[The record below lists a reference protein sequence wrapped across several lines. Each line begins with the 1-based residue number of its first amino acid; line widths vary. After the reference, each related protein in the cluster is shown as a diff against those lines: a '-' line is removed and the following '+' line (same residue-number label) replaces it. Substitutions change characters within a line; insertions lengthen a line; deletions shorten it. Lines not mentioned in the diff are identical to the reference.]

1 MSFQDELNQVTQTP
15 EDIKS
20 QKDKQSYTYG
30 VNEAYRAHQE
40 IKKALL
46 ECAKEG
52 KYDDYNLK
60 KRITYKY
67 RDGYFLND
75 VLDLRIRDV
84 FINKSFFNRGGEYAH
99 EARFDMKDSIAF
111 NAYMEK
117 LEELCKNDEI
127 FIELKVYYNSV
138 RGQKIYNIDEKFV
151 DYALLVSDVQLYII
165 CIVEY

>member
-67 RDGYFLND
+67 RDDYFLND
-75 VLDLRIRDV
+75 VLDLRLSLIH
-84 FINKSFFNRGGEYAH
+84 I
-99 EARFDMKDSIAF
+99 
-111 NAYMEK
+111 
-117 LEELCKNDEI
+117 
-127 FIELKVYYNSV
+127 
-138 RGQKIYNIDEKFV
+138 
-151 DYALLVSDVQLYII
+151 
-165 CIVEY
+165 

>member
-67 RDGYFLND
+67 RDDYFFND

-99 EARFDMKDSIAF
+99 VLI
-111 NAYMEK
+111 
-117 LEELCKNDEI
+117 
-127 FIELKVYYNSV
+127 
-138 RGQKIYNIDEKFV
+138 
-151 DYALLVSDVQLYII
+151 
-165 CIVEY
+165 

>member
-52 KYDDYNLK
+52 KYEN
-60 KRITYKY
+60 IEMTI
-67 RDGYFLND
+67 FLTM
-75 VLDLRIRDV
+75 
-84 FINKSFFNRGGEYAH
+84 S
-99 EARFDMKDSIAF
+99 
-111 NAYMEK
+111 
-117 LEELCKNDEI
+117 
-127 FIELKVYYNSV
+127 
-138 RGQKIYNIDEKFV
+138 
-151 DYALLVSDVQLYII
+151 
-165 CIVEY
+165 